1 MMSKDRARGHFSMLG
16 ILLNLCFYEAGWK
29 APSRTSSTSS
39 SSLWVDLSLVGARLG
54 LTVSSSNHLSWMIQ
68 FQVSL
73 FLSPISDFGISTQKN
88 RTLKSLKKTKTETK
102 EFQTYLRLQK
112 NNNINNRR
120 RRRKKLNLTFSI
132 TTIYRNIKKRQP
144 RKRQKKKQGTRETSV
159 TWIIQSRALRRAK
172 AKFLFS
178 NVFFLSFRRF
188 SFIIDAGLHFLSP
201 TKRSNRRE
209 EKTTFTQGFFYSKSK
224 LRYESFAFFMCQC
237 ALLSEKAGREERRQ
251 KGKLKERKKFYIFRV
266 SRLFAR
272 FLYQ

>member
-1 MMSKDRARGHFSMLG
+1 MFLWSGLKGTIKNIIDIVVVTLSGFIACGSEIRTNCFKFKSFELDDSIPSQSFS
-16 ILLNLCFYEAGWK
+16 
-29 APSRTSSTSS
+29 
-39 SSLWVDLSLVGARLG
+39 LSYQRFWNFNTKKSYFKV
-54 LTVSSSNHLSWMIQ
+54 
-68 FQVSL
+68 
-73 FLSPISDFGISTQKN
+73 TQKN
-88 RTLKSLKKTKTETK
+88 KNWNKRISNLPAPAEKQQHQQQKKKK
-102 EFQTYLRLQK
+102 
-112 NNNINNRR
+112 
-120 RRRKKLNLTFSI
+120 KKLNLTFSI